1 MNFNK
6 LINSI
11 LKEEDEAPSRED
23 RIQALDNLEKL
34 NNLEDRTE
42 GWFTFYFNYED
53 MYNVDAVREYVKAN
67 YSSKDYNVVAEYGE
81 PCMTYLRIKM
91 LVEDPELLDLIYK
104 CDGQGDFEEPE
115 VVTSPGGY
123 NDFPMDYD

>member
-11 LKEEDEAPSRED
+11 LKEDESPSRVD

-42 GWFTFYFNYED
+42 GWFAFYFNYED
-53 MYNVDAVREYVKAN
+53 TENVDAVREYVKAN

-81 PCMTYLRIKM
+81 PRMTYLGIKM
-91 LVEDPELLDLIYK
+91 LVEDPELLDLIHK

-115 VVTSPGGY
+115 VVASPGGF

>member
-1 MNFNK
+1 MNFSK

-11 LKEEDEAPSRED
+11 LKEDEQPSRAD

-34 NNLEDRTE
+34 NDLEDRSE
-42 GWFTFYFNYED
+42 GWFAFYFNYED
-53 MYNVDAVREYVKAN
+53 TENVDAVRDYVRAN
-67 YSSKDYNVVAEYGE
+67 YSQKDYNVGEEYGT
-81 PCMTYLRIKM
+81 PYMTYLGIKM
-91 LVEDPELLDLIYK
+91 LVEDPELIDLIHK

-115 VVTSPGGY
+115 EVTSPGGY